1 MAYQRILNDD
11 VLNQVKD
18 IFKQLTN
25 EVKVILFV
33 SASAEEVSGITQ
45 QLLGEVCG
53 ASDKIHLEVFD
64 VVNDNAIAKQ
74 YKVSGKAPAIV
85 VAAKDGDVITD
96 YGIRFLGVPSGHE
109 FGTLIQD
116 IVMVSSRESGL
127 SEAAKTYIKSL
138 ASPLHL
144 EVFVTPG

>member
-1 MAYQRILNDD
+1 MTDQRILNDD

-33 SASAEEVSGITQ
+33 SKADDEVSGIAK
-45 QLLGEVCG
+45 QLLTEV
-53 ASDKIHLEVFD
+53 SSVSELIDLEVLD
-64 VVNDNAIAKQ
+64 VDTDAALAKQ
-74 YKVSGKAPAIV
+74 YKVEGKVPSIII
-85 VAAKDGDVITD
+85 AAKDGSVITD
-96 YGIRFLGVPSGHE
+96 YGIRFLGIPSGHE

-116 IVMVSSRESGL
+116 LILVSSRESGL
-127 SEAAKTYIKSL
+127 SNETKAYVKSL
-138 ASPLHL
+138 TEPVHF

>member
-1 MAYQRILNDD
+1 MTDQRILNDD

-33 SASAEEVSGITQ
+33 SAAADEVSGITQ
-45 QLLGEVCG
+45 QLLSEVTG

-64 VVNDNAIAKQ
+64 TVNDNALAKQ
-74 YKVSGKAPAIV
+74 YKIDGKAPAIV

-116 IVMVSSRESGL
+116 IVMVSSRNAGL
-127 SEAAKTYIKSL
+127 SEEATAYIKSL
-138 ASPLHL
+138 SSPLHL